1 VELLVKSGAFKD
13 ISSANNGL
21 NTSMTEPEHFDFSK
35 ANKLHQDSIAN
46 SPKQEKKDPLKRKP
60 LPWGG
65 IAAPE
70 MMMDIASQ
78 AGVCVYV
85 SLYL

>member
-13 ISSANNGL
+13 ITSSNGS